1 MEGRCFEGAGI
12 VSRFDSAGLRRP
24 QLFAIKDVVAI
35 EGWEMGNSRFF
46 DRPPGLTV
54 AEIISLT
61 GTETSDPKR
70 LSHLIRD
77 VAPAELAGPHDLTFI
92 ESNKYLPALATT
104 HAGACLMPQRFESK
118 APPGL
123 IVLRT
128 NEPYRAFVAVHRKLY
143 PQSLRPTSLFET
155 SGILEG
161 ATIHPTA
168 RLESDVTVDPGAV
181 IGPRAEIGA
190 GSMIGATAVIGPDVL
205 IGRDCAIGAGCTI
218 MHSLIGDR
226 VVIHP
231 GCRIGQDGFGY
242 TTDAAQ
248 QKIPQTGRVIIQNDV
263 EIGAGTTIDRGGI
276 RDTVIG
282 ESSKIDN
289 SCQIG
294 HNVVI
299 GRHCIV
305 VAQSGLSGSV
315 TLEDY
320 AVLGGS
326 VGLAPHVTIGRGAK
340 VAARSGIMH
349 DVPPGETWGGYP
361 AKPSKQWMREVA
373 TLGRLA
379 APGGDRSASRSK
391 PSDES

>member
-1 MEGRCFEGAGI
+1 
-12 VSRFDSAGLRRP
+12 
-24 QLFAIKDVVAI
+24 
-35 EGWEMGNSRFF
+35 MGNCRFF

-54 AEIISLT
+54 GEIVSLT
-61 GTETSDPKR
+61 GAETSDSSR

-77 VAPAELAGPHDLTFI
+77 VAPAELAGPYDLTFI
-92 ESNKYLPALATT
+92 ESNKYAASLAAT

-155 SGILEG
+155 SGIHQG

-190 GSMIGATAVIGPDVL
+190 GSIIGPTAVIGPDVK
-205 IGRDCAIGAGCTI
+205 IGRDCVIGAGCSIT
-218 MHSLIGDR
+218 HSLVGDR
-226 VVIHP
+226 VIIHP

-242 TTDAAQ
+242 TTDASQ
-248 QKIPQTGRVIIQNDV
+248 QKIPQTGRVIIQNAV

-282 ESSKIDN
+282 EASKIDN

-315 TLEDY
+315 TIEDY
-320 AVLGGS
+320 AALGGS
-326 VGLAPHVTIGRGAK
+326 VGLAPHVTIGRGAR

-373 TLGRLA
+373 TLARLA
-379 APGGDRSASRSK
+379 SPGDKRRTLH
-391 PSDES
+391 SDEKS

>member
-1 MEGRCFEGAGI
+1 
-12 VSRFDSAGLRRP
+12 
-24 QLFAIKDVVAI
+24 
-35 EGWEMGNSRFF
+35 MGNGRFF
-46 DRPPGLTV
+46 HRSPGLTV

-61 GTETSDPKR
+61 GAECSDPKR

-92 ESNKYLPALATT
+92 ESNKYIGALATT

-118 APPGL
+118 APPGV
-123 IVLRT
+123 IVLRSD
-128 NEPYRAFVAVHRKLY
+128 EPYRAFVAVHRKLY
-143 PQSLRPTSLFET
+143 PQSLRPASLFET
-155 SGILEG
+155 SGISED
-161 ATIHPTA
+161 ATVHPTA

-181 IGPRAEIGA
+181 IGPRAEIGT
-190 GSMIGATAVIGPDVL
+190 GSIIGATAVIGPDVM
-205 IGRDCAIGAGCTI
+205 IGRDCVVGAGCSI

-242 TTDAAQ
+242 MTDATQ
-248 QKIPQTGRVIIQNDV
+248 QKIPQTGRVIIQNNV

-282 ESSKIDN
+282 EASKIDN

-315 TLEDY
+315 TLEDF

-361 AKPSKQWMREVA
+361 AKPMKQWMREVA
-373 TLGRLA
+373 TLSRLA
-379 APGGDRSASRSK
+379 APPGDRSANRSK
-391 PSDES
+391 PSDEN